1 VGSPEKNNKIKNS
14 KIGLIFK
21 KLLPNIIEAV
31 ILTGYGAGET
41 VLIPCIPLIPTDY
54 SF

>member
-1 VGSPEKNNKIKNS
+1 MFVSGLTKDNFS
-14 KIGLIFK
+14 KIGLILK

-41 VLIPCIPLIPTDY
+41 VLIPCIPLISTDY

>member
-1 VGSPEKNNKIKNS
+1 MFVNGFTKDNFS
-14 KIGLIFK
+14 KIGLILK

-41 VLIPCIPLIPTDY
+41 VLIPCTLFIPTDY